1 MLKCLYCGKAFN
13 EDIINPKTKELYQ
26 TCELHRK
33 TTLQEKIERE
43 IKRELTMTER
53 EKIERYRKRRDEFDE
68 AMEREFEEH
77 FNEQMRRG

>member
-1 MLKCLYCGKAFN
+1 M
-13 EDIINPKTKELYQ
+13 PKELHQ

-53 EKIERYRKRRDEFDE
+53 EKIEIQIKRRDDE
-68 AMEREFEEH
+68 AREFKENFCEDMIKNWL
-77 FNEQMRRG
+77 FK